1 MPVAST
7 LRGVIVS
14 FAILAGLTEPA
25 LAHQRQWLQVGQAD
39 YLLVV
44 GSLDEPV
51 FTGDKSGVDLTVLM
65 PDPAN
70 PMDSRSEKAKPVEGL
85 EKTLKVEVK
94 AGPHARM
101 FELEPRFRAPGRYD
115 AVFYPTVA
123 TTYTYRVFGSIGG
136 APFDVTFTCNPAGH
150 APAAEDRSVVKSR
163 RTSRARA
170 LPGASDAPR
179 AKRGRVP
186 PDALSLAPVGRRVV
200 PEALRVRDLHLA
212 FHLEVEVHL
221 LRELGVEHERHGPI
235 LLTFPR
241 EVDADVI
248 LLARPLVE

>member
-1 MPVAST
+1 MTPCPSSST
-7 LRGVIVS
+7 LRAITLAL
-14 FAILAGLTEPA
+14 AILAGLTGPA

-94 AGPHARM
+94 AGPHARV
-101 FELEPRFRAPGRYD
+101 FEFEPRFRMPGRYD

-123 TTYTYRVFGSIGG
+123 TTYTYRVFGTIGG

-150 APAAEDRSVVKSR
+150 APAAEDRSVVKVSADVTR
-163 RTSRARA
+163 KGVTGSFGCPRARSEA
-170 LPGASDAPR
+170 EF
-179 AKRGRVP
+179 P
-186 PDALSLAPVGRRVV
+186 PTR
-200 PEALRVRDLHLA
+200 
-212 FHLEVEVHL
+212 
-221 LRELGVEHERHGPI
+221 
-235 LLTFPR
+235 
-241 EVDADVI
+241 
-248 LLARPLVE
+248 